1 MINAGCTLVLWFGVG
16 LGVAATASAAE
27 QYRPVVL
34 MHGLDASASSMSRVK
49 EWVEAD
55 YPGIHVKNVEVGNG
69 KLDSWF
75 MPIDKQVG
83 PGRGHWRGLCDHLQ
97 GQFVRALV
105 LVRGYSI
112 IVLLGCGTGV
122 PVCHQLDYVYST
134 AVCQCICDQRD

>member
-55 YPGIHVKNVEVGNG
+55 YPGIHVNNVEVGNG

-83 PGRGHWRGLCDHLQ
+83 AIGGG
-97 GQFVRALV
+97 FAIISKSSSSVRWCW
-105 LVRGYSI
+105 SE
-112 IVLLGCGTGV
+112 GT
-122 PVCHQLDYVYST
+122 
-134 AVCQCICDQRD
+134 R